1 MLLNSIFAIAARH
14 LSHTTDFDPL
24 ISNMYL
30 DECLKYLTPMLS
42 DASSLSDENLFA
54 ATVILRMLEEMDGK
68 KEGHAPRKKRRRAN
82 VRVQVLTRAMIITAI
97 CWEFRHS

>member
-1 MLLNSIFAIAARH
+1 MRHFELVVPHRANHCHMLLNSIFAIAARH

-42 DASSLSDENLFA
+42 DASTLSDENLFA
-54 ATVILRMLEEMDGK
+54 ATVILRMLEEMDGQSP
-68 KEGHAPRKKRRRAN
+68 EVDGNESLFWHWPR
-82 VRVQVLTRAMIITAI
+82 
-97 CWEFRHS
+97 